1 MFLSSSTCSR
11 PASDSCVSF
20 GFFSYFLL
28 LCLLFATTMAFLD
41 ISSDS
46 SFPFPSAAS
55 ASCQLITLSTCSD

>member
-20 GFFSYFLL
+20 GVFFCILL
-28 LCLLFATTMAFLD
+28 LCLLFATTMAFLG

-46 SFPFPSAAS
+46 SFPSAVS